1 MKAQTKTQTKT
12 QSKTKE
18 MVPIERQFD
27 DRFVSLTEAEVDQ
40 LIFDTI
46 SATESVVEPATD
58 SIVDTKNPMIQ
69 MLMSFELEEIENFI
83 ELANERLE
91 TLKMKR
97 INDIKEA
104 MAKLNEELHSL
115 SGQHANHTT
124 SLKHSSGEKAQRN
137 FGETAWSPIVNPN
150 NPDQIY
156 KAGRIPEW
164 LNELMQNTGKTVTE
178 LRKSVG

>member
-1 MKAQTKTQTKT
+1 
-12 QSKTKE
+12 
-18 MVPIERQFD
+18 
-27 DRFVSLTEAEVDQ
+27 
-40 LIFDTI
+40 
-46 SATESVVEPATD
+46 
-58 SIVDTKNPMIQ
+58 
-69 MLMSFELEEIENFI
+69 
-83 ELANERLE
+83 
-91 TLKMKR
+91 
-97 INDIKEA
+97 